1 MTAFILQDLIKAV
14 GAGLDFD
21 KENRVFGR
29 MGTERIPFLHK
40 EPTTGED
47 AATAIYETLRASGV
61 TLEAN
66 PLSARRVFQQAGAQI
81 GLSPQVTYKSFAKKL
96 ADAVNGKVD
105 HTYDR
110 RDVEIEKILLAREI
124 RKEAQNDRKSTMRGQ
139 D

>member
-1 MTAFILQDLIKAV
+1 MTTYTLQDLIKAV

-29 MGTERIPFLHK
+29 TGTERIPFLHK

-61 TLEAN
+61 TLEAD
-66 PLSARRVFQQAGAQI
+66 PLSARETFKQAGVRI
-81 GLSPQVTYKSFAKKL
+81 GLSPQVTFKSFAKKL
-96 ADAVNGKVD
+96 AEALSGNV
-105 HTYDR
+105 TYTYER
-110 RDVEIEKILLAREI
+110 RDVEIERILLAREI
-124 RKEAQNDRKSTMRGQ
+124 RREAQNDRKSAMRGQ